1 MSYLYTNSTPSC
13 LKLNNKIL
21 YEPHRKNVKLDLCE
35 EHKMEALNFNQFVE
49 DFIEFELIFEFF
61 KIKKREIDQHP
72 LFLII
77 FLIFDIIYC
86 SSLQDLQILYD

>member
-1 MSYLYTNSTPSC
+1 
-13 LKLNNKIL
+13 
-21 YEPHRKNVKLDLCE
+21 
-35 EHKMEALNFNQFVE
+35 MEALNFNQFVE